1 MLRRSIVAALIG
13 AVAVPTGVEA
23 VNLAQRGVGQV
34 LLFPYYTVNAGNQT
48 LISVVNKT
56 DAGKAIKVRFREG
69 RNSREV
75 VDFNLYLSPFD
86 VWTAALF
93 SFSDTGPDNPAN
105 LITFDNSCTVPRI
118 KGNTRLP
125 ILANGSRY
133 APFFNYV
140 YSGAFNDAGPNTLD
154 RTREG
159 HFEMIEMGE
168 LVDRERA
175 SLTAITHG
183 SNGIPGNCTQIE
195 RAWLLMGLA
204 PAIDTYWTTNALVDI
219 DPPQGGLFG
228 SAAIVD
234 ALAGTMMAYDA
245 EAIDAFSDIAQ
256 HTDPGSLEPS
266 LQSARSNADTAV
278 AHVFHNGALVTSSY
292 PRLQAVDAVSA
303 LFVQDSIL
311 NEFVTSASVGGAS
324 EWVVTFP
331 TKQFYTDQEIVGSFE
346 ALEPFTRLFPIV
358 SSSSNNGVAAVDV
371 KFSKFDRE
379 AFEFTPEAPCADPLS
394 PTCVPFGTQP
404 PTPPDPFPL
413 QLLWSSNV
421 IAFDQ
426 ANAVVEG
433 TAILGSRLVASA
445 TPAIHGVTA
454 GWAGMNLYS
463 ATPEPGAQ
471 MDRHK
476 MRPDQ
481 SGGRW
486 YGLPTMGFWAVSY
499 TNGQLTPGVLSNYA
513 ALSMHRGSNRYEP
526 LP

>member
-13 AVAVPTGVEA
+13 AVAVPTVVEA

-34 LLFPYYTVNAGNQT
+34 LVFPYYTVNAGNQT

-75 VDFNLYLSPFD
+75 IDFNLYLSPFD

-93 SFSDTGPDNPAN
+93 SLSDTGPNNPAN

-118 KGNTRLP
+118 NGNTALP
-125 ILANGSRY
+125 ALSSGSRY
-133 APFFNYV
+133 APFLNYA
-140 YSGAFNDAGPNTLD
+140 YTGPNGEAGPNTLD

-168 LVDRERA
+168 VVNRESA
-175 SLTAITHG
+175 SLTAIIHG
-183 SNGIPGNCTQIE
+183 SNGIPANCLQVQ
-195 RAWLLMGLA
+195 RAWLPIGA
-204 PAIDTYWTTNALVDI
+204 ASPSATYWTANTLVDMS
-219 DPPQGGLFG
+219 PPQGGLFG

-234 ALAGTMMAYDA
+234 ALAGTMMAYNA

-256 HTDPGSLEPS
+256 HTNPGSLEPS

-278 AHVFHNGALVTSSY
+278 AQVFHNGTLVTSIY
-292 PRLQAVDAVSA
+292 PRAQAVDAVSA
-303 LFVQDSIL
+303 LFVQDAVM

-331 TKQFYTDQEIVGSFE
+331 TKQFYTDQMTVGSV
-346 ALEPFTRLFPIV
+346 ALEPFTRLFPTS

-379 AFEFTPEAPCADPLS
+379 AFEFTPVGPCADPLD
-394 PTCVPFGTQP
+394 PNCVPFPTQP

-426 ANAVVEG
+426 ANAAVEG
-433 TAILGSRLVASA
+433 TTILGSRLVASA
-445 TPAIHGVTA
+445 SPAIHGVTA

-463 ATPEPGAQ
+463 ATPEPGAL
-471 MDRHK
+471 MDRHR

-513 ALSMHRGSNRYEP
+513 ALSMHRGSNRYEAP
-526 LP
+526 P